1 MSIYRYIQQ
10 NKEEIYQIIE
20 QTRHWRNQRIDFH
33 TSASRIAFQRELCNA
48 YSDLLLSATILTLE
62 VVNSGIALGEGS
74 YAEFIYRVRRN
85 FETNDLLAVNALLQI
100 VDAPTVDI
108 DYFFLKAKFTPLSAE
123 EVDTVVE
130 CPICYTEISIKDA
143 LVVACQHKFCKTCLF
158 RWVDRRSI
166 HKACTC
172 PMCRYEISEICTA
185 SEEHMRFMTERF
197 ESEQGAFATRVLASM
212 IHQPGHNIS

>member
-1 MSIYRYIQQ
+1 MSIYRYIQRNQ
-10 NKEEIYQIIE
+10 DVIYQIIA
-20 QTRHWRNQRIDFH
+20 QTHHWRNQHIDSH
-33 TSASRIAFQRELCNA
+33 TSASRIAFQHELCNA
-48 YSDLLLSATILTLE
+48 YSDLLLSATILALE

-85 FETNDLLAVNALLQI
+85 FETNDLLAIHSMLQI

-108 DYFFLKAKFTPLSAE
+108 DYFFLKAKFISISAE
-123 EVDTVVE
+123 ETDTQVE
-130 CPICYTEISIKDA
+130 CPICYTEISNRDA
-143 LVVACQHKFCKTCLF
+143 LVVGCQHKFCKTCLF
-158 RWVDRRSI
+158 RWIDRRSM

-172 PMCRYEISEICTA
+172 PVCRYEISEVYTA
-185 SEEHMRFMTERF
+185 SEQHMRFMTERF

>member
-10 NKEEIYQIIE
+10 NKEEIYQIIC
-20 QTRHWRNQRIDFH
+20 QTHRWKHQHVDSH
-33 TSASRIAFQRELCNA
+33 TSASRIAFQHELCNA
-48 YSDLLLSATILTLE
+48 YSDLLLSATILALE

-74 YAEFIYRVRRN
+74 YAEFIHRIRRN
-85 FETNDLLAVNALLQI
+85 FETNDLLAIHSMLQI
-100 VDAPTVDI
+100 VDAPSVDI
-108 DYFFLKAKFTPLSAE
+108 DYFFLKAKFTPLSTE
-123 EVDTVVE
+123 ETDIQVE
-130 CPICYTEISIKDA
+130 CPICYTEISINDA

-172 PMCRYEISEICTA
+172 PMCRHEISEICTA